1 MSLIDRE
8 KLIEEYDR
16 VHVGPAGKARRLME
30 DAEDVRAIEVDWIE
44 RYIFDAQRSGDYMTA
59 SGAQMM
65 LDIYNRS
72 HQCED
77 SCPIVF
83 D

>member
-16 VHVGPAGKARRLME
+16 VHVGAAGKARRLME
-30 DAEDVRAIEVDWIE
+30 DAEDVRAIEIDWIE
-44 RYIFDAQRSGDYMTA
+44 RYIFDAQRSGDFMTA
-59 SGAQMM
+59 SGARMM

>member
-30 DAEDVRAIEVDWIE
+30 DAENVRAIEVDWIE
-44 RYIFDAQRSGDYMTA
+44 RYIFDAQRSGDFMTA

-72 HQCED
+72 HRCED